1 MQKACLE
8 NIQGYSEP
16 CVTPAYSESWYI
28 QNPGI
33 FRTRGICRTPYIL
46 RTEVYLEPWDTQNL
60 RQIQKPVKH
69 LRWSIVQKLFTA
81 IVAIANYNYFC
92 NSSCSCSLLFLI

>member
-1 MQKACLE
+1 MQKACLKDV
-8 NIQGYSEP
+8 QGYSEP
-16 CVTPAYSESWYI
+16 CVTPVYSESWYI

-46 RTEVYLEPWDTQNL
+46 WTEVYSEPWDTQNL

-69 LRWSIVQKLFTA
+69 PQWNIYA
-81 IVAIANYNYFC
+81 EIIY
-92 NSSCSCSLLFLI
+92 SCSCFCKL